1 MKPVL
6 TLDKVS
12 YVYHTKRGETHA
24 LEDVSFEVAEGEFY
38 GIVGPSGSGK
48 TTLLSVLA
56 GVLKPTS
63 GEVKVEGK
71 EDALGL
77 VGYMLQRDQLL
88 EWRTIRRNVLLGLE
102 INHRLTPANLAYADE
117 LLKKYGLHEFSASYP
132 HELSGGMRQRAA
144 LIRTLVMRPKV
155 ILLDEPFSALDFQ
168 TRLSV
173 GDDVHRIIKAEGLTA
188 VLVTH
193 DISEAVA
200 LCDKVAV
207 LTPRPA
213 KVKSVFDIDIVEKT
227 DTLLRR
233 EDPEFAVLF
242 KRIWKELEIH
252 EEEIGESL
260 SPQISTQT
268 ETD

>member
-1 MKPVL
+1 MKSML
-6 TLDKVS
+6 SLSDVS

-24 LEDVSFEVAEGEFY
+24 LDHVSFDVAEGEFY

-63 GEVKVEGK
+63 GKVSVDGK
-71 EDALGL
+71 EGTLGA

-88 EWRTIRRNVLLGLE
+88 EWRTIRKNVLLGLE
-102 INHRLTPANLAYADE
+102 INRSLTPDNLAYADN
-117 LLKKYGLHEFSASYP
+117 LLKKYGLHEFSSSYP

-144 LIRTLVMRPKV
+144 LIRTLVLRPKV
-155 ILLDEPFSALDFQ
+155 VLLDEPFSALDFQ

-193 DISEAVA
+193 DISEAIA

-213 KVKSVFDIDIVEKT
+213 TVKSVFDIDIAENH
-227 DTLLRR
+227 DTLARR
-233 EDPEFAVLF
+233 DDPEFAKIF
-242 KRIWKELEIH
+242 KRIWKELEVH

-260 SPQISTQT
+260 SPQIPTQSTS
-268 ETD
+268 